1 MNFAS
6 NLQKLRKRENMS
18 QEALAEKL
26 DVTRQS
32 VSKWESGA
40 SYPEMDKLISIC
52 KIFNVDMDTLV
63 NGDVLDEKKQ
73 DKETT
78 INTKDLLDKFNTL
91 MKKIVCLFESMSFK
105 EIIEFLVT
113 VFLLIIIILIGTIP
127 KDIIEN
133 LIGDGL
139 LYDIAYVGPTLN
151 TIFCLI
157 VDILYSVFAIVVFIY
172 VLKIKYLDRIKI
184 KEETNKEIVVKEKE
198 KRVEEVEKVII
209 KDNNS
214 NSNSLTRTLAKII
227 IYIIKFFV
235 VCFLIGP
242 LICIVVLAVMLGF
255 EVLFVFKGL
264 PLIGILLFTIAGL
277 IISALCFEV
286 PLNFVINHKN
296 NYKRV
301 MITLLISL
309 IIIIIGSIIFAFEF
323 FSLTYVDSLPIDV
336 KTKEIT
342 ETLPMSND
350 LNTVGYYH
358 NDIKYVVDDSLT
370 DKIEVTVTYYDY
382 LVDYNI
388 EVELHN
394 DSLLVYMNSPKEFSF
409 KDALD
414 KISDDIKDGKIY
426 NYDRLNEYKVTI
438 KTSNNNINIIKNN
451 NEEFFNEN
459 NS

>member
-6 NLQKLRKRENMS
+6 NLQKLRKKENMS

-40 SYPEMDKLISIC
+40 TYPEMDKLIAIC
-52 KIFNVDMDTLV
+52 KIFNIDMDTLV
-63 NGDVLDEKKQ
+63 NGDASNSESK

-78 INTKDLLDKFNTL
+78 INTKDILDKFNTL

-113 VFLLIIIILIGTIP
+113 VFLLILIILVGTIP

-133 LIGDGL
+133 LIGTNL
-139 LYDIAYVGPTLN
+139 LYGITYVGPTLN
-151 TIFCLI
+151 TIFRLI
-157 VDILYSVFAIVVFIY
+157 VDILYSVFSIVIFVY

-184 KEETNKEIVVKEKE
+184 KEDTDKEIVEKVKE

-209 KDNNS
+209 KDSS
-214 NSNSLTRTLAKII
+214 NSNSLTRLLAKII

-235 VCFLIGP
+235 VLFLFAP

-255 EVLFVFKGL
+255 EVLFVIKGL
-264 PLIGILLFTIAGL
+264 PLIGVLLWTIAGI

-296 NYKRV
+296 NYKKN
-301 MITLLISL
+301 MIALLTSL

-323 FSLTYVDSLPIDV
+323 FSLTYVDSLPKDV
-336 KTKEIT
+336 NTKEIR
-342 ETLPMSND
+342 ETLPMPSD
-350 LNTVGYYH
+350 FKTIGYYY
-358 NDIKYVVDDSLT
+358 NDIEYVVDDSLT
-370 DKIEVTVTYYDY
+370 DKVEVDVTYYDY
-382 LVDYNI
+382 LINNNI
-388 EVELHN
+388 EIEVHN
-394 DSLLVYMNSPKEFSF
+394 NNLLVYMDSPKEFSF

-414 KISDDIKDGKIY
+414 KVSDDIKEGKIY
-426 NYDRLNEYKVTI
+426 NYDKLNEYKVTI
-438 KTSNNNINIIKNN
+438 KTSSNNINIIKNN
-451 NEEFFNEN
+451 NKEFFNKN

>member
-6 NLQKLRKRENMS
+6 NLQKLRKKENMS

-32 VSKWESGA
+32 VSKWESGS

-78 INTKDLLDKFNTL
+78 INTKDILDKFNTL

-151 TIFCLI
+151 TIFRLI
-157 VDILYSVFAIVVFIY
+157 VDILYSVFAIVIFIY

-184 KEETNKEIVVKEKE
+184 KEDINKEIVAKVKE

-209 KDNNS
+209 KDNS
-214 NSNSLTRTLAKII
+214 SNSLSRTLAKII
-227 IYIIKFFV
+227 IYIIKFFII
-235 VCFLIGP
+235 CFLAAP
-242 LICIVVLAVMLGF
+242 LICIVVLAVLLGF

-264 PLIGILLFTIAGL
+264 PIIGILLFTIAGL

-323 FSLTYVDSLPIDV
+323 FSLTYVDSLPKDA

-342 ETLPMSND
+342 ETLPMSDD

-358 NDIKYVVDDSLT
+358 NDIEYVVDDSLT

-382 LVDYNI
+382 LVDNNI

-394 DSLLVYMNSPKEFSF
+394 NNLLIYEGSPKEFSF
-409 KDALD
+409 KKVLNT
-414 KISDDIKDGKIY
+414 INDDIKDGKIY
-426 NYDRLNEYKVTI
+426 NYDKLNDYKVTI
-438 KTSNNNINIIKNN
+438 KTSSNNIDIINSNN
-451 NEEFFNEN
+451 LAFYDEN

>member
-1 MNFAS
+1 MNFAN

-78 INTKDLLDKFNTL
+78 INTKDILDKFNTL

-113 VFLLIIIILIGTIP
+113 IFLLIIIILIGTIP

-139 LYDIAYVGPTLN
+139 LYDIAYVGSSLN
-151 TIFCLI
+151 TIFTFI
-157 VDILYSVFAIVVFIY
+157 VDILYSVFSIVIFIY

-209 KDNNS
+209 KDN

-264 PLIGILLFTIAGL
+264 PLIGILLWTIAGL

-323 FSLTYVDSLPIDV
+323 FSLTYVDDLPKDV
-336 KTKEIT
+336 KTKEIS
-342 ETLPMSND
+342 ETLPMTND
-350 LNTVGYYH
+350 FKTIGYYH
-358 NDIKYVVDDSLT
+358 NDIEYVVDDSLT
-370 DKIEVTVTYYDY
+370 DEIEVDVTYYDY
-382 LVDYNI
+382 LINNNI
-388 EVELHN
+388 EIEVHN
-394 DSLLVYMNSPKEFSF
+394 NNLLVYMDSPKEFSF

-414 KISDDIKDGKIY
+414 EISDDIKEGKIY

-438 KTSNNNINIIKNN
+438 KTSSNNIDIIKSN
-451 NEEFFNEN
+451 NERYIDEN
-459 NS
+459 

>member
-1 MNFAS
+1 MFFAS

-63 NGDVLDEKKQ
+63 NGDVDIDSP
-73 DKETT
+73 DKEAS
-78 INTKDLLDKFNTL
+78 INTKDILDKFNTL

-113 VFLLIIIILIGTIP
+113 VFLLVIIIIVGTIP

-133 LIGDGL
+133 LIGTNL
-139 LYDIAYVGPTLN
+139 LEGITHVGPTLN
-151 TIFCLI
+151 TLFRLI
-157 VDILYSVFAIVVFIY
+157 VDILYSVFAIVIFAY

-184 KEETNKEIVVKEKE
+184 KEDTDKEIVAKVKE

-209 KDNNS
+209 KDNSS
-214 NSNSLTRTLAKII
+214 NSNSLTRLLAKII

-235 VCFLIGP
+235 VLFLFAP

-255 EVLFVFKGL
+255 EVLFVIKGL
-264 PLIGILLFTIAGL
+264 PLVGILLWTIAGL
-277 IISALCFEV
+277 IITSLCFEV

-309 IIIIIGSIIFAFEF
+309 VIIVIGSIIFAFEF
-323 FSLTYVDSLPIDV
+323 FSITYVNELPKDV
-336 KTKEIT
+336 KTKEIS
-342 ETLPMSND
+342 ETLPMTN
-350 LNTVGYYH
+350 NFKTIGYYY
-358 NDIKYVVDDSLT
+358 NDIEYVVDDSLT
-370 DKIEVTVTYYDY
+370 DVIEVDVTYYDY
-382 LVDYNI
+382 LINNNI
-388 EVELHN
+388 EIEVHN
-394 DSLLVYMNSPKEFSF
+394 NNLLVYMDSPKKFSF
-409 KDALD
+409 KEALD
-414 KISDDIKDGKIY
+414 KVSKDIKNGKIY
-426 NYDRLNEYKVTI
+426 NYDKINEYKVTI
-438 KTSNNNINIIKNN
+438 KTSSNNINIIKNN
-451 NEEFFNEN
+451 NKEFFNEN

>member
-78 INTKDLLDKFNTL
+78 INTKDILDKFNTL

-139 LYDIAYVGPTLN
+139 LYDIAYVGPTLD

-157 VDILYSVFAIVVFIY
+157 VDILYSVFSIVIFIY

-209 KDNNS
+209 KDNN
-214 NSNSLTRTLAKII
+214 NSLTRTLAKII

-235 VCFLIGP
+235 VLFLFAP

-255 EVLFVFKGL
+255 EVLFVMKGL
-264 PLIGILLFTIAGL
+264 PLIGILLWTIAGL
-277 IISALCFEV
+277 IISVLCFEV

-309 IIIIIGSIIFAFEF
+309 VIIIIGSIIFAFEF
-323 FSLTYVDSLPIDV
+323 FSITYVNELPKDI

-342 ETLPMSND
+342 ETLPMTND
-350 LNTVGYYH
+350 FKTIGYYH
-358 NDIKYVVDDSLT
+358 NDIEYVVDDNLT
-370 DKIEVTVTYYDY
+370 DEIEVNVTYYDY
-382 LVDYNI
+382 LIDNNI
-388 EVELHN
+388 EIEVHN
-394 DSLLVYMNSPKEFSF
+394 NNLLVYEDGPKEVSF
-409 KDALD
+409 KDILD
-414 KISDDIKDGKIY
+414 IISNDIKDGKIY
-426 NYDRLNEYKVTI
+426 NYDKLNEYKVTI
-438 KTSNNNINIIKNN
+438 KTSSNNINVIKNN
-451 NEEFFNEN
+451 NKEFFNKN

>member
-18 QEALAEKL
+18 QEALAERL

-40 SYPEMDKLISIC
+40 SYPEMDKLISLC

-63 NGDVLDEKKQ
+63 NGDVLEEKTQ
-73 DKETT
+73 EKETV

-113 VFLLIIIILIGTIP
+113 VFLLILIILVGTIP

-133 LIGDGL
+133 LIGTNL
-139 LYDIAYVGPTLN
+139 LYGINYVGPTLN
-151 TIFCLI
+151 TIFRLI
-157 VDILYSVFAIVVFIY
+157 VDILYSVFAIVIFIY

-184 KEETNKEIVVKEKE
+184 KEDINKEIVAKVKE

-214 NSNSLTRTLAKII
+214 NSLSRTLAKII

-235 VCFLIGP
+235 VCFLAAP
-242 LICIVVLAVMLGF
+242 LICIVVLAVLLGF

-264 PLIGILLFTIAGL
+264 PIIGILLFTIAGL

-323 FSLTYVDSLPIDV
+323 FSLTYVDSLPKDV

-342 ETLPMSND
+342 ENLPMSDD
-350 LNTVGYYH
+350 LTTVGYYH
-358 NDIKYVVDDSLT
+358 NDIEYVVDNSLT
-370 DKIEVTVTYYDY
+370 NEIEVTVTYYDY
-382 LVDYNI
+382 LVDNNI

-394 DSLLVYMNSPKEFSF
+394 NNLLIYEGSPKEFSF
-409 KDALD
+409 KEAID

-426 NYDRLNEYKVTI
+426 NYDKLYEYKVTI
-438 KTSNNNINIIKNN
+438 KTSSNNIDIINRNN
-451 NEEFFNEN
+451 LAFYDEN

>member
-1 MNFAS
+1 MFFAS
-6 NLQKLRKRENMS
+6 NLQKLRKKENMS

-139 LYDIAYVGPTLN
+139 LYDIAYVGPALN
-151 TIFCLI
+151 TIFTFI
-157 VDILYSVFAIVVFIY
+157 IDILYSVFAIVVFIY

-184 KEETNKEIVVKEKE
+184 KEDVNKEIVVKEKE
-198 KRVEEVEKVII
+198 KKVEEVEKVII
-209 KDNNS
+209 KDNTG
-214 NSNSLTRTLAKII
+214 SNSLTRLLAKII

-235 VCFLIGP
+235 VLFLFAP

-264 PLIGILLFTIAGL
+264 PLIGILLWTIAGI

-323 FSLTYVDSLPIDV
+323 FSLTYVDSLPIDI
-336 KTKEIT
+336 KTKEIS
-342 ETLPMSND
+342 ETLPMTND
-350 LNTVGYYH
+350 FKTIGYYH
-358 NDIKYVVDDSLT
+358 NDIEYVVDDNLT

-394 DSLLVYMNSPKEFSF
+394 DNLLVYMDSPKEFSF

-414 KISDDIKDGKIY
+414 EISDDIKDGKIY
-426 NYDRLNEYKVTI
+426 NYDKLNEYKVTI
-438 KTSNNNINIIKNN
+438 KTSSNNIDIIKNN
-451 NEEFFNEN
+451 NESYFNEN

>member
-1 MNFAS
+1 MFFAT

-63 NGDVLDEKKQ
+63 NGDVDIDSS
-73 DKETT
+73 DKEAT
-78 INTKDLLDKFNTL
+78 INTKDILDKFNTL

-113 VFLLIIIILIGTIP
+113 VFLLVIIIIVGTIP

-133 LIGDGL
+133 LIGTNL
-139 LYDIAYVGPTLN
+139 LEGITYVGPTLN
-151 TIFCLI
+151 TLFRLI
-157 VDILYSVFAIVVFIY
+157 VDILYSVFAIVIFAY

-184 KEETNKEIVVKEKE
+184 KEATDKEIVAKVKE

-209 KDNNS
+209 KDNS
-214 NSNSLTRTLAKII
+214 GSNSLTRLLAKII

-235 VCFLIGP
+235 VLFLFAP

-255 EVLFVFKGL
+255 EVLFVIKGL
-264 PLIGILLFTIAGL
+264 PLVGILLWTIAGI

-309 IIIIIGSIIFAFEF
+309 VIVIIGSIIFAFEF
-323 FSLTYVDSLPIDV
+323 FSITYVNELPKDV
-336 KTKEIT
+336 KTKEIS
-342 ETLPMSND
+342 ETLPMTN
-350 LNTVGYYH
+350 NFKTIGYYY
-358 NDIKYVVDDSLT
+358 NDIEYVVDDSLT
-370 DKIEVTVTYYDY
+370 DEIEVDVTYYDY
-382 LVDYNI
+382 LIDNNI
-388 EVELHN
+388 EIEVHN
-394 DSLLVYMNSPKEFSF
+394 NNLLVYIDSPKEFSF
-409 KDALD
+409 KEALD
-414 KISDDIKDGKIY
+414 KVSDDIKDGKVY
-426 NYDRLNEYKVTI
+426 NYDKINEYKVTI
-438 KTSNNNINIIKNN
+438 KTSSNNINIIKNN
-451 NEEFFNEN
+451 NKEFFNEN

>member
-6 NLQKLRKRENMS
+6 NLQKLRKKENMS

-40 SYPEMDKLISIC
+40 TYPEMDKLIAIC
-52 KIFNVDMDTLV
+52 KIFNIDMDTLV
-63 NGDVLDEKKQ
+63 NGDASNSELK

-78 INTKDLLDKFNTL
+78 INTKDILDKFNTL

-113 VFLLIIIILIGTIP
+113 VFLLILIILVGTIP

-133 LIGDGL
+133 LIGTNL
-139 LYDIAYVGPTLN
+139 LYGITYVGPTLN
-151 TIFCLI
+151 TIFRLI
-157 VDILYSVFAIVVFIY
+157 VDILYSVFSIVIFVY

-184 KEETNKEIVVKEKE
+184 KEDTDKEIVEKVKE

-209 KDNNS
+209 KDSS
-214 NSNSLTRTLAKII
+214 NSNSLTRLLAKII

-235 VCFLIGP
+235 VLFLFAP

-255 EVLFVFKGL
+255 EVLFVIKGL
-264 PLIGILLFTIAGL
+264 PLIGVLLWTIAGI

-296 NYKRV
+296 NYKKN
-301 MITLLISL
+301 MIALLTSL

-323 FSLTYVDSLPIDV
+323 FSLTYVDSLPKDV
-336 KTKEIT
+336 NTKEIR
-342 ETLPMSND
+342 ETLPMPSD
-350 LNTVGYYH
+350 FKTIGYYY
-358 NDIKYVVDDSLT
+358 NDIEYVVDDSLT
-370 DKIEVTVTYYDY
+370 DKVEVDVTYYDY
-382 LVDYNI
+382 LINNNI
-388 EVELHN
+388 EIEVHN
-394 DSLLVYMNSPKEFSF
+394 NNLLVYMDSPKEFSF

-414 KISDDIKDGKIY
+414 KVSDDIKEGKIY
-426 NYDRLNEYKVTI
+426 NYDKLNEYKVTI
-438 KTSNNNINIIKNN
+438 KTSSNNINIIKNN
-451 NEEFFNEN
+451 NKEFFNKN

>member
-1 MNFAS
+1 MFFAS
-6 NLQKLRKRENMS
+6 NLQKLRKKENMS

-139 LYDIAYVGPTLN
+139 LYDIAYVGPALN
-151 TIFCLI
+151 TIFTFI
-157 VDILYSVFAIVVFIY
+157 IDILYSVFAIVVFIY

-184 KEETNKEIVVKEKE
+184 KEDVNKEIVVKEKE
-198 KRVEEVEKVII
+198 KKVEEVEKVII
-209 KDNNS
+209 KDNTG
-214 NSNSLTRTLAKII
+214 SNSLTRLLAKII

-235 VCFLIGP
+235 VLFLFAP

-255 EVLFVFKGL
+255 EVLFVIKGL
-264 PLIGILLFTIAGL
+264 PLIGILLWTIAGI

-309 IIIIIGSIIFAFEF
+309 IIIIIGSLIFAFEF
-323 FSLTYVDSLPIDV
+323 FSLTYVDSLPIDI
-336 KTKEIT
+336 KTKEIS
-342 ETLPMSND
+342 ETLPMTND
-350 LNTVGYYH
+350 FKTIGYYH
-358 NDIKYVVDDSLT
+358 NDIEYVVDDNLT

-394 DSLLVYMNSPKEFSF
+394 DNLLVYMDSPKEFSF

-414 KISDDIKDGKIY
+414 EISDDIKGGKIY
-426 NYDRLNEYKVTI
+426 NYDKLNEYKVTI
-438 KTSNNNINIIKNN
+438 KTSSNNIDIIKNN
-451 NEEFFNEN
+451 NESYFNEN

>member
-6 NLQKLRKRENMS
+6 NLQKLRKKENMS

-40 SYPEMDKLISIC
+40 TYPEMDKLIAIC
-52 KIFNVDMDTLV
+52 KIFNIDMDTLV
-63 NGDVLDEKKQ
+63 NGDASNSELK

-78 INTKDLLDKFNTL
+78 INTKDILDKFNTL
-91 MKKIVCLFESMSFK
+91 MKKIVCLFENMSFK

-113 VFLLIIIILIGTIP
+113 VFLLILIILVGTIP

-133 LIGDGL
+133 LIGTNL
-139 LYDIAYVGPTLN
+139 LYGITYVGPTLN
-151 TIFCLI
+151 TIFRLI
-157 VDILYSVFAIVVFIY
+157 VDILYSVFSIVIFIY

-184 KEETNKEIVVKEKE
+184 KEDTDKEIVEKVKE

-209 KDNNS
+209 KDSS
-214 NSNSLTRTLAKII
+214 NGNSLTRLLAKII

-235 VCFLIGP
+235 VLFIFAP

-255 EVLFVFKGL
+255 EVLFVIKGL
-264 PLIGILLFTIAGL
+264 PLIGVLLWTIAGI

-296 NYKRV
+296 NYKKN
-301 MITLLISL
+301 MIALLTSL

-323 FSLTYVDSLPIDV
+323 FSLTYVDSLPKDV
-336 KTKEIT
+336 NTKEIK
-342 ETLPMSND
+342 ETLPMTSD
-350 LNTVGYYH
+350 FKTIGYYY
-358 NDIKYVVDDSLT
+358 NDIEYVVDDSLT
-370 DKIEVTVTYYDY
+370 DKVEVDVTYYDY
-382 LVDYNI
+382 LINNNI
-388 EVELHN
+388 EIEVHN
-394 DSLLVYMNSPKEFSF
+394 NNLLVYMDSPKEFSF

-414 KISDDIKDGKIY
+414 KVSDDIKEGKIY
-426 NYDRLNEYKVTI
+426 NYDKLNEYKVTI
-438 KTSNNNINIIKNN
+438 KTSSNNINIIKNN
-451 NEEFFNEN
+451 NKEFFNKN

>member
-6 NLQKLRKRENMS
+6 NLQKLRKKENMS

-32 VSKWESGA
+32 VSKWESGS

-113 VFLLIIIILIGTIP
+113 VFLLTIIILIGTIP

-139 LYDIAYVGPTLN
+139 LYDIAYVGPVLN

-157 VDILYSVFAIVVFIY
+157 IDILYSVFAIVVFIY

-214 NSNSLTRTLAKII
+214 NSLTRTLAKII

-242 LICIVVLAVMLGF
+242 LICIVALAVMLGF
-255 EVLFVFKGL
+255 EVLFVIKGL
-264 PLIGILLFTIAGL
+264 PLIGILLWTIAGI

-323 FSLTYVDSLPIDV
+323 FSLTYVDSLPIDI

-342 ETLPMSND
+342 ETLPMTND
-350 LNTVGYYH
+350 FKTIGYYH
-358 NDIKYVVDDSLT
+358 NDIEYVVDDNLT

-394 DSLLVYMNSPKEFSF
+394 DNLLVYMDNPKEFSF

-414 KISDDIKDGKIY
+414 EISADIKDGKIY

-438 KTSNNNINIIKNN
+438 KTSSNNIDIIKNN
-451 NEEFFNEN
+451 NKEFFNEN

>member
-63 NGDVLDEKKQ
+63 NGDVDIGNI
-73 DKETT
+73 DKETS
-78 INTKDLLDKFNTL
+78 INTKDILDKFNTL

-113 VFLLIIIILIGTIP
+113 VFLLVIIIIVGTIP

-133 LIGDGL
+133 LIGTNL
-139 LYDIAYVGPTLN
+139 LEGITYVGPTLN
-151 TIFCLI
+151 TLFRLI
-157 VDILYSVFAIVVFIY
+157 VDILYSVFAIVIFAY

-184 KEETNKEIVVKEKE
+184 KEDTDKEIVAKVKE

-209 KDNNS
+209 KDASS
-214 NSNSLTRTLAKII
+214 NSNSLTRLLAKII

-235 VCFLIGP
+235 VLFLFAP

-255 EVLFVFKGL
+255 EVLFVIKGL
-264 PLIGILLFTIAGL
+264 PLVGMLLWTIAGI

-309 IIIIIGSIIFAFEF
+309 VIVIIGSIIFAFEF
-323 FSLTYVDSLPIDV
+323 FSITYVNELPKDV
-336 KTKEIT
+336 KAKEIS
-342 ETLPMSND
+342 ETLPMTND
-350 LNTVGYYH
+350 FKTIGYYY
-358 NDIKYVVDDSLT
+358 NDIEYVVDDSLT
-370 DKIEVTVTYYDY
+370 DEIEVDVTYYDY
-382 LVDYNI
+382 LINNNI
-388 EVELHN
+388 EIEVHN
-394 DSLLVYMNSPKEFSF
+394 NNLLVYMDSPKKFSF
-409 KDALD
+409 KEALD
-414 KISDDIKDGKIY
+414 KVSDDIKDGKVY
-426 NYDRLNEYKVTI
+426 NYDKLNEYKVTI
-438 KTSNNNINIIKNN
+438 KTSSNNINIIKNN
-451 NEEFFNEN
+451 NKEFFNEN

>member
-1 MNFAS
+1 MFFAS

-139 LYDIAYVGPTLN
+139 LYDIAYVGPALN

-184 KEETNKEIVVKEKE
+184 KEDVNKEIVVKEKE
-198 KRVEEVEKVII
+198 KKVEEVEKVII
-209 KDNNS
+209 KDNTG
-214 NSNSLTRTLAKII
+214 SNSLTRLLAKII

-235 VCFLIGP
+235 VLFLFAP

-255 EVLFVFKGL
+255 EVLFVIKGL
-264 PLIGILLFTIAGL
+264 PLIGILLWTIAGI

-309 IIIIIGSIIFAFEF
+309 IIIIIGSLIFAFEF
-323 FSLTYVDSLPIDV
+323 FSLTYVDSLPIDI
-336 KTKEIT
+336 KTKEIS
-342 ETLPMSND
+342 ETLPMTND
-350 LNTVGYYH
+350 FKTIGYYH
-358 NDIKYVVDDSLT
+358 NDIEYVVDDNLT

-394 DSLLVYMNSPKEFSF
+394 DNLLVYMDSPKEFSF

-414 KISDDIKDGKIY
+414 EISDDIKDGKIY
-426 NYDRLNEYKVTI
+426 NYNKLNEYKVTI
-438 KTSNNNINIIKNN
+438 KTSSNNIDIIKNN
-451 NEEFFNEN
+451 NESYFNEN

>member
-63 NGDVLDEKKQ
+63 NGDVDEKK
-73 DKETT
+73 DTNKETT

-113 VFLLIIIILIGTIP
+113 VFLLIIIILIGTVP

-139 LYDIAYVGPTLN
+139 LYDIAYVGPVLN
-151 TIFCLI
+151 TIFTFI
-157 VDILYSVFAIVVFIY
+157 VDILYSVFSIVIFIY

-184 KEETNKEIVVKEKE
+184 NEDTDKEIVVKEKE
-198 KRVEEVEKVII
+198 KRVEEVERVII
-209 KDNNS
+209 KDN

-235 VCFLIGP
+235 VLFLFAP
-242 LICIVVLAVMLGF
+242 LICIVVFAVMLGF
-255 EVLFVFKGL
+255 EVLFVIKGL
-264 PLIGILLFTIAGL
+264 PLIGILLWTIAG
-277 IISALCFEV
+277 IIITSLCFEV

-342 ETLPMSND
+342 ETLPMTSD
-350 LNTVGYYH
+350 FKTIGYYH
-358 NDIKYVVDDSLT
+358 NDIEYVVDDSLT
-370 DKIEVTVTYYDY
+370 DRVEVTVTYYDY

-394 DSLLVYMNSPKEFSF
+394 DNLLVYMDSPKEFSF

-426 NYDRLNEYKVTI
+426 NYDKLNEYKVTI
-438 KTSNNNINIIKNN
+438 KTSSNNSNIIKNN
-451 NEEFFNEN
+451 NKEFFNEN

>member
-78 INTKDLLDKFNTL
+78 INTKDILDKFNTL
-91 MKKIVCLFESMSFK
+91 MKKIVFLFESMSFK

-139 LYDIAYVGPTLN
+139 LYDIAYVGPTLD

-157 VDILYSVFAIVVFIY
+157 VDILYSVFSIVIFIY

-209 KDNNS
+209 KDNN
-214 NSNSLTRTLAKII
+214 NSLTRTLAKII

-235 VCFLIGP
+235 VLFLFAP
-242 LICIVVLAVMLGF
+242 LICIVVFAVMLGF
-255 EVLFVFKGL
+255 EVLFVMKGL
-264 PLIGILLFTIAGL
+264 PLIGILLWTIAGL
-277 IISALCFEV
+277 IISVLCFEV

-309 IIIIIGSIIFAFEF
+309 VIIIIGSIIFAFEF
-323 FSLTYVDSLPIDV
+323 FSITYVNELPKDI

-342 ETLPMSND
+342 ETLPMTND
-350 LNTVGYYH
+350 FKTIGYYH
-358 NDIKYVVDDSLT
+358 NDIEYVVDDNLT
-370 DKIEVTVTYYDY
+370 DEIEVNVTYYDY
-382 LVDYNI
+382 LIDNNI
-388 EVELHN
+388 EIEVHN
-394 DSLLVYMNSPKEFSF
+394 NNLLVYEDGPKEVSF
-409 KDALD
+409 KDILD
-414 KISDDIKDGKIY
+414 IISNDIKDGKIY
-426 NYDRLNEYKVTI
+426 NYDKLNEYKVTI
-438 KTSNNNINIIKNN
+438 KTSSNNINVIKNN
-451 NEEFFNEN
+451 NKEFFNKN

>member
-6 NLQKLRKRENMS
+6 NLQKLRKKENMS
-18 QEALAEKL
+18 QEALAERL

-40 SYPEMDKLISIC
+40 SYPEMDKLIYIC

-63 NGDVLDEKKQ
+63 NGDVLEEKTQ
-73 DKETT
+73 EKETV
-78 INTKDLLDKFNTL
+78 ISTKDLLDKFNTL

-113 VFLLIIIILIGTIP
+113 VFLLILIILVGTIP

-133 LIGDGL
+133 LIGTNL
-139 LYDIAYVGPTLN
+139 LYGITYVGPTLN
-151 TIFCLI
+151 TIFRLI
-157 VDILYSVFAIVVFIY
+157 VDILYSVFAIVIFIY

-184 KEETNKEIVVKEKE
+184 KEDINKEIVAKVKE

-209 KDNNS
+209 KDNS
-214 NSNSLTRTLAKII
+214 SNSLSRTLAKII
-227 IYIIKFFV
+227 IYIIKFFII
-235 VCFLIGP
+235 CFLAAP

-264 PLIGILLFTIAGL
+264 PIIGILLFTIAGL

-323 FSLTYVDSLPIDV
+323 FSLTYVDSLPKDV

-342 ETLPMSND
+342 ETLPMSDD
-350 LNTVGYYH
+350 LTTVGYYH
-358 NDIKYVVDDSLT
+358 NDIEYVVDDSLT

-382 LVDYNI
+382 LVDNNI

-394 DSLLVYMNSPKEFSF
+394 NNLLIYEGSPKEFSF
-409 KDALD
+409 KEAIE

-426 NYDRLNEYKVTI
+426 NYDKLYEYKVTI
-438 KTSNNNINIIKNN
+438 KTSSNNIDIINSNN
-451 NEEFFNEN
+451 LAFYDEN

>member
-1 MNFAS
+1 MFFAS

-63 NGDVLDEKKQ
+63 NGDVDIDSL
-73 DKETT
+73 DKESS
-78 INTKDLLDKFNTL
+78 INTKDILDKFNTL

-113 VFLLIIIILIGTIP
+113 VFLLVIIIIVGTIP

-133 LIGDGL
+133 LIGTNL
-139 LYDIAYVGPTLN
+139 LEGITYVGPTLN
-151 TIFCLI
+151 TLFRLI
-157 VDILYSVFAIVVFIY
+157 VDILYSVFAIVIFAY

-184 KEETNKEIVVKEKE
+184 KEDTDKEIVAKVKE

-209 KDNNS
+209 KDNSS
-214 NSNSLTRTLAKII
+214 NSNSLTRLLAKII

-235 VCFLIGP
+235 VLFLFAP

-255 EVLFVFKGL
+255 EVLFVIKGL
-264 PLIGILLFTIAGL
+264 PLVGMLLWTIAGI

-309 IIIIIGSIIFAFEF
+309 VIVVIGSIVFAFEF
-323 FSLTYVDSLPIDV
+323 FSITYVNELPKDV
-336 KTKEIT
+336 KTKEIS
-342 ETLPMSND
+342 ETLPMTN
-350 LNTVGYYH
+350 NFKTIGYYY
-358 NDIKYVVDDSLT
+358 NDIEYVVDDSLT
-370 DKIEVTVTYYDY
+370 DEIEVDVTYYDY
-382 LVDYNI
+382 LINNNI
-388 EVELHN
+388 EIEVHN
-394 DSLLVYMNSPKEFSF
+394 NNLLVYMDSPKEFSF
-409 KDALD
+409 KEALD
-414 KISDDIKDGKIY
+414 KVSKDIKDGKIY
-426 NYDRLNEYKVTI
+426 NYDKLNEYKVTI
-438 KTSNNNINIIKNN
+438 KTSSNNINIIKNN
-451 NEEFFNEN
+451 NKEFFNEN

>member
-1 MNFAS
+1 MNFAN
-6 NLQKLRKRENMS
+6 NLQKLRKRESMS

-63 NGDVLDEKKQ
+63 NGDVDDVKVKEK
-73 DKETT
+73 ESS
-78 INTKDLLDKFNTL
+78 INTKDILDKFNTL

-113 VFLLIIIILIGTIP
+113 VFLLIIILLIGTVP

-133 LIGDGL
+133 LIGTNL
-139 LYDIAYVGPTLN
+139 LYGITYVGPTLN
-151 TIFCLI
+151 TIFRLI
-157 VDILYSVFAIVVFIY
+157 VDILYSVFAIVIFIY

-184 KEETNKEIVVKEKE
+184 KEDSNKEIVVKEKE

-209 KDNNS
+209 KDNS
-214 NSNSLTRTLAKII
+214 SNSLTRTLANII
-227 IYIIKFFV
+227 IYIVKFFV
-235 VCFLIGP
+235 VCFLAAP
-242 LICIVVLAVMLGF
+242 LICIVVLAVVLGF
-255 EVLFVFKGL
+255 LVLFVIKGI
-264 PLIGILLFTIAGL
+264 PLVGILLFTVAGL

-301 MITLLISL
+301 MISLLVSI

-323 FSLTYVDSLPIDV
+323 FSLTYVDELPKDA
-336 KTKEIT
+336 KRKEIT
-342 ETLPMSND
+342 ETLPMSNN
-350 LNTVGYYH
+350 LRTVGYYRS
-358 NDIKYVVDDSLT
+358 DIEFIEDDTLYNT
-370 DKIEVTVTYYDY
+370 IEVTVTYYDY
-382 LVDYNI
+382 LVDNNI
-388 EVELHN
+388 EIDIHDN
-394 DSLLVYMNSPKEFSF
+394 DLLIYEDSPKEFSF
-409 KDALD
+409 KEALD
-414 KISDDIKDGKIY
+414 KVSDDIKEGKVY
-426 NYDRLNEYKVTI
+426 NYDRLYDYKVTI
-438 KTSNNNINIIKNN
+438 KTSSDNINIIKSNN
-451 NEEFFNEN
+451 KTFNNEN

>member
-32 VSKWESGA
+32 VSKWESSA
-40 SYPEMDKLISIC
+40 TYPEMDKLISIC

-63 NGDVLDEKKQ
+63 NGNVDDEKKQ
-73 DKETT
+73 DKETA

-133 LIGDGL
+133 LIGSNL
-139 LYDIAYVGPTLN
+139 LYSITYVGPTLN
-151 TIFCLI
+151 TIFRLI
-157 VDILYSVFAIVVFIY
+157 VDILYSVFSIVIFIY
-172 VLKIKYLDRIKI
+172 VLKVKYLDRIKI
-184 KEETNKEIVVKEKE
+184 KDDVDKEIVVKE

-209 KDNNS
+209 KDNKN
-214 NSNSLTRTLAKII
+214 NSLSRTLAKII

-235 VCFLIGP
+235 VCFLVAP

-264 PLIGILLFTIAGL
+264 PLIGILLWTGAAL

-301 MITLLISL
+301 MISLLVSL

-323 FSLTYVDSLPIDV
+323 FSLTYVNSLPKDA
-336 KTKEIT
+336 KSKEIT

-358 NDIKYVVDDSLT
+358 NDIEYVVDDNLT

-382 LVDYNI
+382 LINNNI
-388 EVELHN
+388 EIDVH
-394 DSLLVYMNSPKEFSF
+394 DSNLLVYMSSPKEFSF

-414 KISDDIKDGKIY
+414 RISDDIKAGKIY
-426 NYDRLNEYKVTI
+426 NYDKLYEYKVTI
-438 KTSNNNINIIKNN
+438 KTSSDNINMIKNN
-451 NEEFFNEN
+451 NKEFFNEN

>member
-63 NGDVLDEKKQ
+63 NGVLDEKKQ

-78 INTKDLLDKFNTL
+78 INTKDILDKFNTL

-139 LYDIAYVGPTLN
+139 LYDIAYVGPVLN

-157 VDILYSVFAIVVFIY
+157 IDILYSVFAIVVFIY

-184 KEETNKEIVVKEKE
+184 KEDVNKEIVVKEKE

-209 KDNNS
+209 KDNTG
-214 NSNSLTRTLAKII
+214 SNSLTRLLAKII

-235 VCFLIGP
+235 VLFLFAP

-255 EVLFVFKGL
+255 EVLFVIKGL
-264 PLIGILLFTIAGL
+264 PLIGILLWTIAGI

-323 FSLTYVDSLPIDV
+323 FSLTYVDSLPIDI

-342 ETLPMSND
+342 ETLPMTND
-350 LNTVGYYH
+350 FKTIGYYH
-358 NDIKYVVDDSLT
+358 NDIEYVVDDSLT
-370 DKIEVTVTYYDY
+370 DKIEVDVTYYDY
-382 LVDYNI
+382 LINNNI
-388 EVELHN
+388 EIEVHN
-394 DSLLVYMNSPKEFSF
+394 NNLLVYIDSPKEFSF

-414 KISDDIKDGKIY
+414 EISDDIKDGKIY
-426 NYDRLNEYKVTI
+426 NYDKLNEYKVTI
-438 KTSNNNINIIKNN
+438 KTSSNNIDIIKNN
-451 NEEFFNEN
+451 NESYFNEN

>member
-63 NGDVLDEKKQ
+63 NGDVDIEKV
-73 DKETT
+73 DKESS

-113 VFLLIIIILIGTIP
+113 IFILILIILIGTIP
-127 KDIIEN
+127 KELIES
-133 LIGDGL
+133 LIGNGL
-139 LYDIAYVGPTLN
+139 LYDIGYIGPTLN
-151 TIFCLI
+151 NIFRLI
-157 VDILYSVFAIVVFIY
+157 VDILYCVFSIVIFIY

-184 KEETNKEIVVKEKE
+184 KEDTDKEIVAKVKE

-209 KDNNS
+209 EDNNS
-214 NSNSLTRTLAKII
+214 NSLTKTLAKII
-227 IYIIKFFV
+227 IYIIKFFII
-235 VCFLIGP
+235 CYLIAP
-242 LICIVVLAVMLGF
+242 LICIVIFAVMLGF
-255 EVLFVFKGL
+255 LVLFVIKGL
-264 PLIGILLFTIAGL
+264 PLLGILLWTISLL
-277 IISALCFEV
+277 IISSICFEV

-296 NYKRV
+296 NYKMV

-309 IIIIIGSIIFAFEF
+309 IIIIIGSIIFAYHF
-323 FSLTYVDSLPIDV
+323 FSITYIDRLPNDA
-336 KTKEIT
+336 KTKEIK
-342 ETLPMSND
+342 ETIDMNRELTIYDN
-350 LNTVGYYH
+350 YYS
-358 NDIKYVVDDSLT
+358 DIEYVIDDSLT

-382 LVDYNI
+382 LIERNI
-388 EVELHN
+388 EIKLHDN
-394 DSLLVYMNSPKEFSF
+394 NLTIYEESPKEISF
-409 KDALD
+409 NKVLEG
-414 KISDDIKDGKIY
+414 ISDDFKDNKVY
-426 NYDRLNEYKVTI
+426 NYDKLNNYKVTI
-438 KTSNNNINIIKNN
+438 KSSSNNINIIKNN
-451 NEEFFNEN
+451 
-459 NS
+459 S

>member
-1 MNFAS
+1 MFFAS
-6 NLQKLRKRENMS
+6 NLQKLRKKENMS

-139 LYDIAYVGPTLN
+139 LYDIAYVGPTLD

-198 KRVEEVEKVII
+198 KRVEEVGEVII
-209 KDNNS
+209 KDNTG
-214 NSNSLTRTLAKII
+214 SNSLTRTLAKII

-235 VCFLIGP
+235 VCFLIAP
-242 LICIVVLAVMLGF
+242 LICIVILAVMLGF

-264 PLIGILLFTIAGL
+264 PLIGILLWTIAGL

-323 FSLTYVDSLPIDV
+323 FSLTYVDSLPKNV

-358 NDIKYVVDDSLT
+358 DDIKYVIDDSLT

-426 NYDRLNEYKVTI
+426 NYDKLNEYKVTI
-438 KTSNNNINIIKNN
+438 KTSSNNINIIKNN
-451 NEEFFNEN
+451 NKEFFNEN

>member
-6 NLQKLRKRENMS
+6 NLQKLRKKENMS
-18 QEALAEKL
+18 QEVLAERL

-63 NGDVLDEKKQ
+63 NGDVLEEKTQ
-73 DKETT
+73 EKETV

-113 VFLLIIIILIGTIP
+113 VFLLILIILVGTIP

-133 LIGDGL
+133 LIGTNL
-139 LYDIAYVGPTLN
+139 LYGITYVGPTLN
-151 TIFCLI
+151 TIFRLI
-157 VDILYSVFAIVVFIY
+157 VDILYSVFAIVIFIY

-184 KEETNKEIVVKEKE
+184 KEDINKEIVAKVKE

-209 KDNNS
+209 KDNS
-214 NSNSLTRTLAKII
+214 SNSLSRTLAKII

-235 VCFLIGP
+235 VCFLAAP
-242 LICIVVLAVMLGF
+242 LICIVVLAVLLGF

-264 PLIGILLFTIAGL
+264 PIIGILLFTIAGL

-323 FSLTYVDSLPIDV
+323 FSLTYVDSLPKDV

-342 ETLPMSND
+342 ETLPMSDD
-350 LNTVGYYH
+350 LTTVGYYH
-358 NDIKYVVDDSLT
+358 NDIEYVVDDSLT

-382 LVDYNI
+382 LVDNNI

-394 DSLLVYMNSPKEFSF
+394 NNLLIYEGSPKEFSF
-409 KDALD
+409 KEAID

-426 NYDRLNEYKVTI
+426 NYDKLYEYKVTI
-438 KTSNNNINIIKNN
+438 KTSSNNIDIINRNNLAFYDEKN
-451 NEEFFNEN
+451 
-459 NS
+459 S

>member
-1 MNFAS
+1 MFFAS
-6 NLQKLRKRENMS
+6 NLQKLRKIENMS

-63 NGDVLDEKKQ
+63 NGDVDIDSP
-73 DKETT
+73 DKEAS
-78 INTKDLLDKFNTL
+78 INTKDILDKFNTL

-113 VFLLIIIILIGTIP
+113 VFLLVIIIIVGTIP

-133 LIGDGL
+133 LIGTNL
-139 LYDIAYVGPTLN
+139 LEGITYVGPTLN
-151 TIFCLI
+151 TLFRLI
-157 VDILYSVFAIVVFIY
+157 VDILYSVFAIVIFAY

-184 KEETNKEIVVKEKE
+184 KEDTDKEIVAKVKE

-209 KDNNS
+209 KDNSS
-214 NSNSLTRTLAKII
+214 NSNSLTRLLAKII

-235 VCFLIGP
+235 VLFLFAP

-255 EVLFVFKGL
+255 EVLFVIKGL
-264 PLIGILLFTIAGL
+264 PLVGILLWTIAGL
-277 IISALCFEV
+277 IITSLCFEV

-309 IIIIIGSIIFAFEF
+309 VIIVIGSIIFAFEF
-323 FSLTYVDSLPIDV
+323 FSITYVNELPKDV
-336 KTKEIT
+336 KTKEIS
-342 ETLPMSND
+342 ETLPMTN
-350 LNTVGYYH
+350 NFKTIGYYY
-358 NDIKYVVDDSLT
+358 NDIEYVVDDSLT
-370 DKIEVTVTYYDY
+370 DVIEVDVTYYDY
-382 LVDYNI
+382 LINNNI
-388 EVELHN
+388 EIEVHN
-394 DSLLVYMNSPKEFSF
+394 NNLLVYMDSPKKFSF
-409 KDALD
+409 KEALD
-414 KISDDIKDGKIY
+414 KVSKDIKNGKIY
-426 NYDRLNEYKVTI
+426 NYDKINEYKVTI
-438 KTSNNNINIIKNN
+438 KTSSNNINIIKNN
-451 NEEFFNEN
+451 NKEFFNEN

>member
-1 MNFAS
+1 MFFAS
-6 NLQKLRKRENMS
+6 NLQKLRKKENMS

-139 LYDIAYVGPTLN
+139 LYDIAYVGPALN
-151 TIFCLI
+151 TIFTFI
-157 VDILYSVFAIVVFIY
+157 IDILYSVFAIVVFIY

-184 KEETNKEIVVKEKE
+184 KEDVNKEIVVKEKE
-198 KRVEEVEKVII
+198 KKVEEVEKVII
-209 KDNNS
+209 KDNTG
-214 NSNSLTRTLAKII
+214 SNSLTRLLAKII

-235 VCFLIGP
+235 VLFLFAP

-255 EVLFVFKGL
+255 EVLFVIKGL
-264 PLIGILLFTIAGL
+264 PLIGILLWTIAGI

-309 IIIIIGSIIFAFEF
+309 IIIIIGSLIFAFEF
-323 FSLTYVDSLPIDV
+323 FSLTYVDSLPIDI
-336 KTKEIT
+336 KTKEIS
-342 ETLPMSND
+342 ETLPMTND
-350 LNTVGYYH
+350 FKTIGYYH
-358 NDIKYVVDDSLT
+358 NDIEYVVDDNLT

-394 DSLLVYMNSPKEFSF
+394 DNLLVYMDSPKEFSF

-414 KISDDIKDGKIY
+414 EISDDIKDGKIY
-426 NYDRLNEYKVTI
+426 NYDKLNEYKVTI
-438 KTSNNNINIIKNN
+438 KTSSNNIDIIKNN
-451 NEEFFNEN
+451 NESYFNEN

>member
-1 MNFAS
+1 MFFAS

-63 NGDVLDEKKQ
+63 NGDVDIDSP
-73 DKETT
+73 DKEAS
-78 INTKDLLDKFNTL
+78 INTKDILDKFNTL

-113 VFLLIIIILIGTIP
+113 VFLLVIIIIVGTIP

-133 LIGDGL
+133 LIGTNL
-139 LYDIAYVGPTLN
+139 LEGITYVGPTLN
-151 TIFCLI
+151 TLFRLI
-157 VDILYSVFAIVVFIY
+157 VDILYSVFAIVIFAY

-184 KEETNKEIVVKEKE
+184 KEDTDKEIVAKVKE

-209 KDNNS
+209 KDASS
-214 NSNSLTRTLAKII
+214 NSNSLTRLLAKII

-235 VCFLIGP
+235 VLFLFAP

-255 EVLFVFKGL
+255 EVLFVIKGL
-264 PLIGILLFTIAGL
+264 PIVGILLWTIAGI

-309 IIIIIGSIIFAFEF
+309 VIVIIGCIIFAFEF
-323 FSLTYVDSLPIDV
+323 FSITYVNELPKDV
-336 KTKEIT
+336 KTKEIS
-342 ETLPMSND
+342 ETFPMTND
-350 LNTVGYYH
+350 FKTIGYYY
-358 NDIKYVVDDSLT
+358 NDIEYVVDDSLT
-370 DKIEVTVTYYDY
+370 DEIEVDVTYYDY
-382 LVDYNI
+382 LINNNI
-388 EVELHN
+388 EIEVHN
-394 DSLLVYMNSPKEFSF
+394 NNLLVYMDSPKEFSF
-409 KDALD
+409 KEALD
-414 KISDDIKDGKIY
+414 KVSEDIKDGKIY
-426 NYDRLNEYKVTI
+426 NYDKINEYKVTI
-438 KTSNNNINIIKNN
+438 KTSSNNINIIKNN
-451 NEEFFNEN
+451 GSSTLKGAE
-459 NS
+459 

>member
-6 NLQKLRKRENMS
+6 NLQKLRKIENMS

-40 SYPEMDKLISIC
+40 TYPEMDKLIAIC
-52 KIFNVDMDTLV
+52 KIFNIDMDTLV
-63 NGDVLDEKKQ
+63 NGDVDIDSP
-73 DKETT
+73 DKEAT
-78 INTKDLLDKFNTL
+78 INTKDILDKFNTL

-113 VFLLIIIILIGTIP
+113 VFLLVIIIIVGTIP

-133 LIGDGL
+133 LIGTNL
-139 LYDIAYVGPTLN
+139 LEGITYVGPTLN
-151 TIFCLI
+151 TLFRLI
-157 VDILYSVFAIVVFIY
+157 VDILYSVFAIVIFAY

-184 KEETNKEIVVKEKE
+184 KEDTDKEIVAKVKE

-209 KDNNS
+209 KDNSS
-214 NSNSLTRTLAKII
+214 NSNSLTRLLAKII

-235 VCFLIGP
+235 VLFLFAP

-255 EVLFVFKGL
+255 EVLFVIKGL
-264 PLIGILLFTIAGL
+264 PLVGILLWTIAGI

-309 IIIIIGSIIFAFEF
+309 VIIIIGSIIFAFEF
-323 FSLTYVDSLPIDV
+323 FSITYVNELPKDV
-336 KTKEIT
+336 KTKEIS
-342 ETLPMSND
+342 ETLLMTND
-350 LNTVGYYH
+350 FKTIGYYY
-358 NDIKYVVDDSLT
+358 NDIEYVVDDSLT
-370 DKIEVTVTYYDY
+370 DEIEVDVTYYDY
-382 LVDYNI
+382 LIDNNI
-388 EVELHN
+388 EIEVHN
-394 DSLLVYMNSPKEFSF
+394 NNLLVYIDSPKEFSF
-409 KDALD
+409 KEALD
-414 KISDDIKDGKIY
+414 KVSKDIKDGKIY
-426 NYDRLNEYKVTI
+426 NYDKLNEYKVTI
-438 KTSNNNINIIKNN
+438 KTSSNNINIIKNN
-451 NEEFFNEN
+451 NKEFFNEN

>member
-1 MNFAS
+1 MFFAS

-40 SYPEMDKLISIC
+40 SYREMDKLISIC

-63 NGDVLDEKKQ
+63 NGDVDIDSP
-73 DKETT
+73 DKEAS
-78 INTKDLLDKFNTL
+78 INTKDILDKFNTL

-113 VFLLIIIILIGTIP
+113 VFLLVIIIIVGTIP

-133 LIGDGL
+133 LIGTNL
-139 LYDIAYVGPTLN
+139 LEGITYVGPTLN
-151 TIFCLI
+151 TLFRLI
-157 VDILYSVFAIVVFIY
+157 VDILYSVFAIVIFAY

-184 KEETNKEIVVKEKE
+184 KEDTDKEIVAKVKE

-209 KDNNS
+209 KDNSS
-214 NSNSLTRTLAKII
+214 NSNSLTRLLAKII

-235 VCFLIGP
+235 VLFLFAP

-255 EVLFVFKGL
+255 EVLFVIKGL
-264 PLIGILLFTIAGL
+264 PLVGILLWTIAGL
-277 IISALCFEV
+277 IITSLCFEV

-309 IIIIIGSIIFAFEF
+309 VIIVIGSIIFASHF
-323 FSLTYVDSLPIDV
+323 FSITYVNELPKDV
-336 KTKEIT
+336 KTKEIS
-342 ETLPMSND
+342 ETLPMTN
-350 LNTVGYYH
+350 NFKTIGYYY
-358 NDIKYVVDDSLT
+358 NDIEYVVDDSLT
-370 DKIEVTVTYYDY
+370 DVIEVDVTYYDY
-382 LVDYNI
+382 LINNNI
-388 EVELHN
+388 EIEVHN
-394 DSLLVYMNSPKEFSF
+394 NNLLVYMDSPKKFSF
-409 KDALD
+409 KEALD
-414 KISDDIKDGKIY
+414 KVSKDIKNGKIY
-426 NYDRLNEYKVTI
+426 NYDKINEYKVTI
-438 KTSNNNINIIKNN
+438 KTSSNNINIIKNN
-451 NEEFFNEN
+451 NKEFFNEN